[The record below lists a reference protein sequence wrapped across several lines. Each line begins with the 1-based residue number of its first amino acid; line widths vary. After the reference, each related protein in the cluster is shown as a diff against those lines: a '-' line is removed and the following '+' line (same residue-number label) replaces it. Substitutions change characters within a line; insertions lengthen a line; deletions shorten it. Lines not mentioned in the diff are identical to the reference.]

1 MDDHKSA
8 SGQLQNNTVNAA
20 SSFTINGVINNLNE
34 LNDFLSLTYIS
45 KYVLI
50 KISWC
55 LNKIK

>member
-20 SSFTINGVINNLNE
+20 SSFTINRVINNLNE
-34 LNDFLSLTYIS
+34 LNDFLSLTHIS

-50 KISWC
+50 KIS
-55 LNKIK
+55 